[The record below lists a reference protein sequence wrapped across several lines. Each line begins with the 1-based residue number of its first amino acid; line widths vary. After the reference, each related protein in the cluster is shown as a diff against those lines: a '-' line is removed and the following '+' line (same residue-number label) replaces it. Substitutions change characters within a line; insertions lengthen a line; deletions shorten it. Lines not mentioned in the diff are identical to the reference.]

1 MAKVQIIRDAKGG
14 PAFAVVPWPE
24 YRRLAG
30 SAADDAEDAEILE
43 RARAE
48 NDEWFPAEVA
58 NRIAEGEN
66 VLRVIR
72 EWRGLTQAELA
83 KKTGRATQYIS
94 QLETGKRAIGR
105 KTAKVLAPA
114 LKVSADLLS
123 D

>member
-1 MAKVQIIRDAKGG
+1 MAKVQIIRDARGG

-24 YRRLAG
+24 YRRLVG
-30 SAADDAEDAEILE
+30 SGADDAEDAAILE

-114 LKVSADLLS
+114 LKVSADVLS